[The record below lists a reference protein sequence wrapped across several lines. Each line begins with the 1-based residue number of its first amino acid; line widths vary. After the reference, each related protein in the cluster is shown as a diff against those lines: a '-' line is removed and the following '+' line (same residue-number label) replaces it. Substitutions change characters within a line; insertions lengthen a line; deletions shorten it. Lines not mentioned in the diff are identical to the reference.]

1 VSPLG
6 LLISPQPVVYSQPFD
21 FVGPLFSYCY
31 ELFVVPKTVNSFAI
45 KQIRTLAQ
53 NTGGG
58 GVSRLC
64 ALRTCP
70 PEGGSLWQTPCSQ
83 QLTASLPSLC
93 ALFCPRFLCFQ
104 QVAASFRKTPGVGG
118 TPSGR
123 PAARTRWR
131 KAPLKVQGRYI
142 PGKVKDGE
150 MNSPL
155 QVDGPCHLRAEGY
168 EH

>member
-1 VSPLG
+1 MSPF
-6 LLISPQPVVYSQPFD
+6 SPSFPPQPRVYSRSLD

-64 ALRTCP
+64 ALRASPAGRRVSVANPMFSAVCR
-70 PEGGSLWQTPCSQ
+70 LFA
-83 QLTASLPSLC
+83 ASLL
-93 ALFCPRFLCFQ
+93 
-104 QVAASFRKTPGVGG
+104 SFRHSLPLFSTGCSLFSQNTRGG
-118 TPSGR
+118 GIPSGR